1 MISLCSVKN
10 CEAYLWLRV
19 SCSVIPPRYR
29 VTVEVPVQKA
39 LFRVL
44 PPRLQQGQEIVV
56 FVVLFTQ
63 GINEQQTLA
72 DK

>member
-1 MISLCSVKN
+1 
-10 CEAYLWLRV
+10 
-19 SCSVIPPRYR
+19 
-29 VTVEVPVQKA
+29 VTIQVPLQKA

-44 PPRLQQGQEIVV
+44 PTRLQEAQEIVV

-63 GINEQQTLA
+63 GINEQQTIA

>member
-1 MISLCSVKN
+1 MFELSV
-10 CEAYLWLRV
+10 CV
-19 SCSVIPPRYR
+19 GCRYK

-44 PPRLQQGQEIVV
+44 PPKLQQGQEIVV

-63 GINEQQTLA
+63 GINEQQTFA
-72 DK
+72 DTLVYTCVLDV